1 MDLNMKDWK
10 FPRLMKQSG
19 LYFSEDNLLR
29 LLEGFE
35 VLGNWR
41 HALSVVEWVYNENK
55 YRYQKSRW
63 SLFLTCCWAYGWIR
77 MYMIVDWGSNNDK
90 FLHFF
95 FLLGFAD
102 MCIQSFWQFLVRGEV
117 QVKLFVFLIL
127 CEYEF
132 FSLFLKHHLV
142 CSLIYVVSFID
153 RFTQF
158 FSCILSFN
166 I

>member
-55 YRYQKSRW
+55 YRYQKSR
-63 SLFLTCCWAYGWIR
+63 
-77 MYMIVDWGSNNDK
+77 
-90 FLHFF
+90 
-95 FLLGFAD
+95 
-102 MCIQSFWQFLVRGEV
+102 
-117 QVKLFVFLIL
+117 
-127 CEYEF
+127 
-132 FSLFLKHHLV
+132 
-142 CSLIYVVSFID
+142 
-153 RFTQF
+153 
-158 FSCILSFN
+158 
-166 I
+166 